1 MNEIKELTLEI
12 LKHTQISDVEMAE
25 ETAEIIINT
34 LGYHKKTE
42 KVSSEAKPVNCAEC
56 KFLEVINQ
64 NDCYAICVKSGLK
77 FLPFQ
82 LDTRTHTC
90 QFAELKEAPMFKEV
104 TNDRN
109 TLN

>member
-42 KVSSEAKPVNCAEC
+42 KVSPEAIALADDLATALPSCNNINCAEC
-56 KFLEVINQ
+56 RYKE
-64 NDCYAICVKSGLK
+64 
-77 FLPFQ
+77 
-82 LDTRTHTC
+82 
-90 QFAELKEAPMFKEV
+90 FAERCVMVKHAESLIKLGWTKEIKDDH
-104 TNDRN
+104 NS
-109 TLN
+109 LN